1 MKEQRLS
8 QILLII
14 ATTILG
20 LLCYGIYYFNLYRLA
35 LLAFIV
41 ISGAFLLA
49 GALSI
54 AQT

>member
-1 MKEQRLS
+1 MEINRIEQV
-8 QILLII
+8 LIAI
-14 ATTILG
+14 TILG
-20 LLCYGIYYFNLYRLA
+20 LLCCGICYFNLYKLA

-41 ISGAFLLA
+41 IAGAFLLA

>member
-1 MKEQRLS
+1 MKKQRIN
-8 QILLII
+8 QFLLIM
-14 ATTILG
+14 ATIILG

>member
-1 MKEQRLS
+1 MKKQRIN
-8 QILLII
+8 QFLLIM
-14 ATTILG
+14 ATIILG
-20 LLCYGIYYFNLYRLA
+20 LLCYGICYFNLYGLA

-41 ISGAFLLA
+41 IVGAFLLA

>member
-1 MKEQRLS
+1 MKKQRIN
-8 QILLII
+8 QFLLII
-14 ATTILG
+14 AIILG
-20 LLCYGIYYFNLYRLA
+20 LLCNGIYYFNLYRLA

-49 GALSI
+49 VALSI